1 MNAKKL
7 YVSALEGVGRYAAGM
22 LAAAGCLF
30 LLAGCG
36 GVGPEERAYP
46 LTIFID
52 AVPEGYQVIYDM
64 ADLPEM
70 TGQNKQGDGGENGG
84 DTGTVYTA
92 GTLDEILKI
101 YNKSSQYELDTGHV
115 KAIVFGSGLLEQE
128 DKMKEV
134 LRWLEADRDLGR
146 NALIFQTEQPS
157 AIMEKR
163 AELGDSVG
171 VFLTGMYENRE
182 GRARKELT
190 LDDVFYRWNNY
201 GELPEIPRILPSEKG
216 LILV

>member
-64 ADLPEM
+64 ADLSEM

-101 YNKSSQYELDTGHV
+101 YDKSSQYELDTGHV

-146 NALIFQTEQPS
+146 NALIFQTEQPHAGIRGS
-157 AIMEKR
+157 GGPYPRRRNGDRNRLCSEPCIPGLQQRCEQFRRKQFLSWTHPR
-163 AELGDSVG
+163 LGLDRYGQAEL
-171 VFLTGMYENRE
+171 F
-182 GRARKELT
+182 
-190 LDDVFYRWNNY
+190 
-201 GELPEIPRILPSEKG
+201 
-216 LILV
+216 

>member
-7 YVSALEGVGRYAAGM
+7 YVSVLEGVGRYAAGM

-64 ADLPEM
+64 ADLSEM

-101 YNKSSQYELDTGHV
+101 YDKSSQYELDTGHV

-134 LRWLEADRDLGR
+134 LR
-146 NALIFQTEQPS
+146 
-157 AIMEKR
+157 
-163 AELGDSVG
+163 
-171 VFLTGMYENRE
+171 
-182 GRARKELT
+182 
-190 LDDVFYRWNNY
+190 
-201 GELPEIPRILPSEKG
+201 
-216 LILV
+216 

>member
-1 MNAKKL
+1 M
-7 YVSALEGVGRYAAGM
+7 
-22 LAAAGCLF
+22 
-30 LLAGCG
+30 
-36 GVGPEERAYP
+36 
-46 LTIFID
+46 
-52 AVPEGYQVIYDM
+52 
-64 ADLPEM
+64 
-70 TGQNKQGDGGENGG
+70 
-84 DTGTVYTA
+84 
-92 GTLDEILKI
+92 
-101 YNKSSQYELDTGHV
+101 

>member
-1 MNAKKL
+1 MQRNCMCL
-7 YVSALEGVGRYAAGM
+7 RLREWEGMRRGCWRRQAVCSCLPAAEGSD
-22 LAAAGCLF
+22 
-30 LLAGCG
+30 
-36 GVGPEERAYP
+36 R
-46 LTIFID
+46 IFID

-64 ADLPEM
+64 ADLSEM

-101 YNKSSQYELDTGHV
+101 YDKSSQYELDTGHV

-190 LDDVFYRWNNY
+190 MDDVFYRWNNY

>member
-1 MNAKKL
+1 MIVMAEGLGKAVEIGCDDGRIVVIRGLPYALRECGDEFYECKL
-7 YVSALEGVGRYAAGM
+7 ILLLHKASIHLVYCNPL
-22 LAAAGCLF
+22 LF
-30 LLAGCG
+30 
-36 GVGPEERAYP
+36 R
-46 LTIFID
+46 FS
-52 AVPEGYQVIYDM
+52 
-64 ADLPEM
+64 
-70 TGQNKQGDGGENGG
+70 ENGG

-101 YNKSSQYELDTGHV
+101 YDKSSQYELDTGHV